1 MVTLRLSSSVFRTSK
16 TNFSHKLLTV
26 DRQVSSILKDSAK
39 NSSANIPLSK
49 TQLFQIKQS
58 GGFLVDFSAN
68 L

>member
-26 DRQVSSILKDSAK
+26 DRQVSSILKASAK

-49 TQLFQIKQS
+49 TQLFQIKKS